1 MNFYDL
7 VSKRCSIR
15 SFDYNKSIPED
26 VIDRILNA
34 GRLAPSANNL
44 QPWHFHVVRSPEM
57 LEKIYPSYNRD
68 WIRSAPCILVVT
80 GDRNKAW
87 VRRKDNYNSIE
98 TDLAIVMDHLILATT
113 WEGLGSCWIA
123 AFDPEIIRDALKLE
137 QHEDV
142 FAFTPLGFATPDAHL
157 KTKERISS
165 PI

>member
-1 MNFYDL
+1 
-7 VSKRCSIR
+7 
-15 SFDYNKSIPED
+15 
-26 VIDRILNA
+26 
-34 GRLAPSANNL
+34 
-44 QPWHFHVVRSPEM
+44 M

-157 KTKERISS
+157 KTKERKSLDDITSFL
-165 PI
+165 